1 MVSVKNILYNFF
13 TSGKSLKTGEKLTSE
28 FVARYV
34 LLNSVHILGGLI
46 LLFYGLT
53 VFFIEKDTTRAILDF
68 SLAFVCLVV
77 VFVLRTKVPYKI
89 PGTISISAFGALCAF
104 FLFSG
109 GLGGFESLWLY
120 AFPLLVIFNLGIQ
133 IGVILSVLLL
143 AAILV
148 ISLVPGLAAIEYTA
162 LIGSRLGGSFALV
175 TALTVIYE
183 VVRLTK
189 DRNIKELSKK
199 LQVERDEISA
209 MKDTLKTGVFLMDKD
224 LIIQPSYSKA
234 MENILGTDE
243 IQGRKFTDFLGFL
256 MSKRELDALIKYF
269 DMVINRSFN
278 VKMLEDINPITDF
291 IYNNE
296 KKPYEEAK
304 NLRTSFTTVDR
315 GDGIFMIQGTLD
327 DISGQVRL
335 QKELEAEAFKRDEE
349 METLFQVVQLEPDAF
364 ENFITYT
371 ENEFNKV
378 NDILKNYD
386 IASNADESMQAIFR
400 RVHAIKSNALVLGMD
415 SFGKRLHEL
424 ELEIRT
430 IQNKGKV
437 TFDDTLHTVVRLE
450 AIMQEKDKY
459 RKTINRISAY
469 RESQGHP
476 ASGKIKLIDTLTKIC
491 EKSGQT
497 EGKEVA
503 FVSDDFDEAIF
514 DKSIF
519 DSSSLTII
527 EETLIQL
534 VRNAVAHGIE
544 KPSERKTLGKDPKG
558 NIRFSVKQE
567 GDQIHMKVSDDG
579 AGIDF
584 DKIEEKAKRL
594 HLITDSVS
602 DKSILLKFIFDPG
615 FSTADKTNMTA
626 GQGVGLDLVRD
637 RMRELHGTIKVSS
650 KRGKGTA
657 FNLIVPSKKHGQT
670 GMAGT

>member
-13 TSGKSLKTGEKLTSE
+13 TSGKSAKTGEKLTSE

-53 VFFIEKDTTRAILDF
+53 VFFIEQDTIRAILDF

-77 VFVLRTKVPYKI
+77 VFVLRTRVPYKI
-89 PGTISISAFGALCAF
+89 TGTISISAFGALCAF

-148 ISLVPGLAAIEYTA
+148 ISLVPGLAAIDYTI
-162 LIGSRLGGSFALV
+162 LIASRLGGSFVLV

-189 DRNIKELSKK
+189 DRNIEELSKK
-199 LQVERDEISA
+199 LQVERDEITA

-224 LIIQPSYSKA
+224 LVIQPSYSKA
-234 MENILGTDE
+234 MEKILGTDE
-243 IQGRKFTDFLGFL
+243 IQGKKFTDFLGFL
-256 MSKRELDALIKYF
+256 MSKRELDALNKYF
-269 DMVINRSFN
+269 EMVINRSFN
-278 VKMLEDINPITDF
+278 AKMLEDINPITDF

-296 KKPYEEAK
+296 KKPYDDAK

-315 GDGIFMIQGTLD
+315 GDGLFMIQGTLD
-327 DISGQVRL
+327 DISSQVRL

-364 ENFITYT
+364 EDFITYT

-415 SFGKRLHEL
+415 SFGKKLHEL

-459 RKTINRISAY
+459 RKTINRISAF
-469 RESQGHP
+469 RENQGRSDSP
-476 ASGKIKLIDTLTKIC
+476 ASPVSGKFKLIDTLTKIC
-491 EKSGQT
+491 EKSSKT
-497 EGKEVA
+497 EGKEVV
-503 FVSDDFDEAIF
+503 FVSDDFDE
-514 DKSIF
+514 SIF
-519 DSSSLTII
+519 NESVFDTSSLTII

-544 KPSERKTLGKDPKG
+544 TPNERKTLGKDPKG
-558 NIRFSVKQE
+558 NVHLSVKQE
-567 GDQIHMKVSDDG
+567 GKQIHMKVSDDG

-594 HLITDSVS
+594 NLITDNVS

-615 FSTADKTNMTA
+615 FSTAEKTNMTA

-637 RMRELHGTIKVSS
+637 RMRELHGSIKVSS

-657 FNLIVPSKKHGQT
+657 FNLIVPIRD
-670 GMAGT
+670 